1 MEKAELVRVL
11 EQAAE
16 ERGCTVAELDFND
29 DDNVFFVA
37 IDKPSA
43 DVDIADC
50 EYVHRA
56 VLAAFDRNIEDY
68 SLTVS
73 SVGISAEEADEI
85 LRCAQN
91 DNEGTE

>member
-1 MEKAELVRVL
+1 MEKSELVKVL

-43 DVDIADC
+43 NVDIADC

-73 SVGISAEEADEI
+73 SVGISGEEADEI
-85 LRCAQN
+85 LRSAQN
-91 DNEGTE
+91 DSESA

>member
-1 MEKAELVRVL
+1 MDIMEKSELLKVL
-11 EQAAE
+11 EQAAS
-16 ERGCTVAELDFND
+16 ERGCKVVDLDFND
-29 DDNVFFVA
+29 DDNVFEVT

-50 EYVHRA
+50 EFVHRA

-73 SVGISAEEADEI
+73 SVGISAEEADAL
-85 LRCAQN
+85 LREQ
-91 DNEGTE
+91 E

>member
-1 MEKAELVRVL
+1 MEKSEFVKVL
-11 EQAAE
+11 EQAAA

-37 IDKPSA
+37 IDKESA
-43 DVDIADC
+43 PVDLADC

-85 LRCAQN
+85 LRSAQN
-91 DNEGTE
+91 DSESE

>member
-1 MEKAELVRVL
+1 MSIMEKSELLNVL
-11 EQAAE
+11 EQAAAQ
-16 ERGCTVAELDFND
+16 RGCVIADLDFND
-29 DDNVFFVA
+29 DDNVFFVT
-37 IDKPSA
+37 IDKPSEG
-43 DVDIADC
+43 VDIADC

-85 LRCAQN
+85 LRTQ
-91 DNEGTE
+91 DE

>member
-1 MEKAELVRVL
+1 M
-11 EQAAE
+11 EQAAA

-37 IDKPSA
+37 IDKESA
-43 DVDIADC
+43 PVDLADC

-85 LRCAQN
+85 LRSAQN
-91 DNEGTE
+91 DSESE